1 VDNHKK
7 KIVGIYDTEQEAILA
22 VEDLKNQ
29 GYNTEDISV
38 ISRNREDVDYISEET
53 GTKAGKGAATGAAA
67 GGTLGGVTGLLA
79 GVGALAIPGIGPIIA
94 AGPIVAALTGAAAGA
109 GVGGLSGALIGM
121 GIPEDEAKHY
131 DESVKDGKIL
141 VLVDKKDDFID
152 REQNIPPEL
161 DTTPIEGSSV
171 RENDYNNYK
180 DRDPSLTDNNHK
192 VNTGTNTNRNW

>member
-1 VDNHKK
+1 MDNHKK

-22 VEDLKNQ
+22 VEDLKKQ
-29 GYNTEDISV
+29 GYDTDDISV
-38 ISRNREDVDYISEET
+38 ISRNREDVDYITEET

-67 GGTLGGVTGLLA
+67 GGTIGGVTGLLA

-121 GIPEDEAKHY
+121 GIPEDEAMHY
-131 DESVKDGKIL
+131 DESVRDGKIL
-141 VLVDKKDDFID
+141 VLVDEKDDFIE

-161 DTTPIEGSSV
+161 DTTPIKGSDI

-180 DRDPSLTDNNHK
+180 DRDPSI
-192 VNTGTNTNRNW
+192 TGTRTNTKRNW

>member
-141 VLVDKKDDFID
+141 VLDDKNDDFID